1 MTEETIKHVIRFP
14 NDLYRKLK
22 RLAELEDR
30 SINSQVV
37 ASLRQIIDLY
47 EKEHGPI
54 IVE

>member
-1 MTEETIKHVIRFP
+1 MDKEVRHNIRFP
-14 NDLYRKLK
+14 TDLYQKLK

-54 IVE
+54 MVE